1 MKRSR
6 VIPTLLL
13 LSCLVSAQ
21 TPKPKP
27 TPASSTTEQP
37 SQAETDRD
45 VIKINANLVQVDAV
59 VTRSGKQVTDLTA
72 DDFEILED
80 GKPQVITNFSYV
92 SNVGAA
98 PSAAP
103 MPGSRKARP
112 LVPSVPRAI
121 TPENTHRTI
130 ALVVDD
136 LGLSVISIARARN
149 ALRKFVNEQLE
160 PNDLVAIVRTGG
172 EIGALQQFTTD
183 HRMLLSA
190 IDHIRYNPC
199 SRMGTDVFDYSDR
212 TCSMNM
218 TDTLDALR
226 YIIGGMASLP
236 GRKAMV
242 LLSDNT
248 PIDTREPGAAPDSA
262 SRLSPM
268 GAGQASA
275 DSVTAPGVSTGG
287 TNSSGTGEVSDVRTT
302 YEQDFKHVAE
312 LAIRGSVVIYTIDA
326 RGLAITFPTAAD
338 TPPGRSITGWHP
350 ITARTITRAFSATL
364 SARSA
369 AISSNRE
376 GGGLMAQET
385 GGFTVGNSNSFGLNR
400 VYEDQQGYYLIGFRP
415 TEETFDRKFHHISVR
430 VKQSGFSVRS
440 RKGFYGFTN
449 DEARAVIQKGA
460 TSIGDALR
468 SPFGANQITVR
479 MSSLFTDTT
488 DAGPLLRISIYVNAH
503 DISFSA
509 SANDFHDGSFDIES
523 ILFGDNGKLIYQ
535 RSQTATLHL
544 NPSQYE
550 NTLREGIVYGF
561 DVPVKNTGAGQFR
574 VAVHDHASKNLGTA
588 GQVVMMPDLRKN
600 LLTLSGM
607 VLTPETAVPGSAD
620 SMVNVALRQ
629 FRQGEKLLFGYAIY
643 NAPVGDRQPQLTAQT
658 RVFHEGQIIFTGEP
672 IPISIDG
679 QSDLKRITAGS
690 RLQLGPDFPPGD
702 YILQVIVTNKLAKL
716 KRNEVSQ
723 WIDFEVVK

>member
-1 MKRSR
+1 
-6 VIPTLLL
+6 
-13 LSCLVSAQ
+13 
-21 TPKPKP
+21 
-27 TPASSTTEQP
+27 
-37 SQAETDRD
+37 
-45 VIKINANLVQVDAV
+45 
-59 VTRSGKQVTDLTA
+59 
-72 DDFEILED
+72 
-80 GKPQVITNFSYV
+80 
-92 SNVGAA
+92 
-98 PSAAP
+98 
-103 MPGSRKARP
+103 
-112 LVPSVPRAI
+112 
-121 TPENTHRTI
+121 
-130 ALVVDD
+130 
-136 LGLSVISIARARN
+136 
-149 ALRKFVNEQLE
+149 
-160 PNDLVAIVRTGG
+160 
-172 EIGALQQFTTD
+172 
-183 HRMLLSA
+183 
-190 IDHIRYNPC
+190 
-199 SRMGTDVFDYSDR
+199 
-212 TCSMNM
+212 
-218 TDTLDALR
+218 
-226 YIIGGMASLP
+226 
-236 GRKAMV
+236 
-242 LLSDNT
+242 
-248 PIDTREPGAAPDSA
+248 
-262 SRLSPM
+262 
-268 GAGQASA
+268 
-275 DSVTAPGVSTGG
+275 
-287 TNSSGTGEVSDVRTT
+287 
-302 YEQDFKHVAE
+302 
-312 LAIRGSVVIYTIDA
+312 
-326 RGLAITFPTAAD
+326 
-338 TPPGRSITGWHP
+338 
-350 ITARTITRAFSATL
+350 
-364 SARSA
+364 
-369 AISSNRE
+369 
-376 GGGLMAQET
+376 
-385 GGFTVGNSNSFGLNR
+385 
-400 VYEDQQGYYLIGFRP
+400 
-415 TEETFDRKFHHISVR
+415 
-430 VKQSGFSVRS
+430 
-440 RKGFYGFTN
+440 
-449 DEARAVIQKGA
+449 VIQKGA

-509 SANDFHDGSFDIES
+509 SANHFHDGSFDIES

>member
-1 MKRSR
+1 
-6 VIPTLLL
+6 
-13 LSCLVSAQ
+13 
-21 TPKPKP
+21 
-27 TPASSTTEQP
+27 
-37 SQAETDRD
+37 
-45 VIKINANLVQVDAV
+45 VIKISTNLVQVDAV
-59 VTRSGKQVTDLTA
+59 VTKGGKQVTDLTA
-72 DDFEILED
+72 ADFDVFED

-92 SNVGAA
+92 SNVAA
-98 PSAAP
+98 PSPAP
-103 MPGSRKARP
+103 MAGSRKALP
-112 LVPSVPRAI
+112 LVPALPRAI

-130 ALVVDD
+130 AIVVDD
-136 LGLSVISIARARN
+136 LGLSVSSIARARN
-149 ALRKFVNEQLE
+149 ALRKLVNEQLA

-199 SRMGTDVFDYSDR
+199 SRMGTDVFDYSER
-212 TCSMNM
+212 ACSINM
-218 TDTLDALR
+218 KDTLDALR
-226 YIIGGMASLP
+226 YIISGMASLP

-248 PIDTREPGAAPDSA
+248 PIDTQEPGASPSSA

-275 DSVTAPGVSTGG
+275 DSVAPPSVSTGG

-326 RGLAITFPTAAD
+326 RSLAITFPTAAD
-338 TPPGRSITGWHP
+338 TPGRSTMGWHP
-350 ITARTITRAFSATL
+350 VTARGITNAVSASI

-369 AISSNRE
+369 AISSGRE

-400 VYEDQQGYYLIGFRP
+400 IYEDQQGYYLIGFRP

-430 VKQSGFSVRS
+430 VKPSGFSVRS

-449 DEARAVIQKGA
+449 DEARALIQKGA
-460 TSIGDALR
+460 TSIAAALR

-509 SANDFHDGSFDIES
+509 AANDFHDGSFDIDS
-523 ILFGDNGKLIYQ
+523 VLFGDNGKLIYQ

-550 NTLREGIVYGF
+550 NTLREGVVYGF
-561 DVPVKNTGAGQFR
+561 DVPVKNPGAGQFR
-574 VAVHDHASKNLGTA
+574 VAVRDHASKNIGTA

-600 LLTLSGM
+600 LLTTSGI
-607 VLTPETAVPGSAD
+607 VLTPETAVQARAN

-629 FRQGEKLLFGYAIY
+629 FRRGEKLLFGYAIY
-643 NAPVGDRQPQLTAQT
+643 NAQAGDRQPQLTAQT
-658 RVFHEGQIIFTGEP
+658 RVFYEGQIIFTGEAT
-672 IPISIDG
+672 PISVDG
-679 QSDLKRITAGS
+679 QTDLKRITAGS
-690 RLQLGPDFPPGD
+690 RLQLGTDFPPGD
-702 YILQVIVTNKLAKL
+702 YILQVIVTDKLAKL
-716 KRNEVSQ
+716 NQNEVSE
-723 WIDFEVVK
+723 WIDFEVVN

>member
-1 MKRSR
+1 MKRSHL
-6 VIPTLLL
+6 IPILLL
-13 LSCLVSAQ
+13 SSCLVSAQ
-21 TPKPKP
+21 TPKPKL
-27 TPASSTTEQP
+27 TPASPPTQQPAQTE
-37 SQAETDRD
+37 ADRD
-45 VIKINANLVQVDAV
+45 VIKISTNLVQVDAV
-59 VTRSGKQVTDLTA
+59 VTKGGKPVTDLTA
-72 DDFEILED
+72 DDFDVFED

-92 SNVGAA
+92 SNVGTA
-98 PSAAP
+98 PSPTP
-103 MPGSRKARP
+103 MAGSRKARP
-112 LVPSVPRAI
+112 LVPPVPRAI

-190 IDHIRYNPC
+190 IDHIKYNPC

-212 TCSMNM
+212 TCSINM
-218 TDTLDALR
+218 LDTLDALR

-242 LLSDNT
+242 LLSDST
-248 PIDTREPGAAPDSA
+248 PIDTQEPGASPDSA

-268 GAGQASA
+268 GAGASA
-275 DSVTAPGVSTGG
+275 DSVAPQGVSTGG
-287 TNSSGTGEVSDVRTT
+287 TNSSGTGEVSDVRTN

-312 LAIRGSVVIYTIDA
+312 LAIRSSVVIYTIDA
-326 RGLAITFPTAAD
+326 RGLAVTFPTAAD
-338 TPPGRSITGWHP
+338 TPLGRSTTTGWYP
-350 ITARTITRAFSATL
+350 VTARTITRAFSATL
-364 SARSA
+364 SGRSA
-369 AISSNRE
+369 AISSGRE

-385 GGFTVGNSNSFGLNR
+385 GGFMVGNSNSFGLNR

-415 TEETFDRKFHHISVR
+415 SEETFDRKFHHVSVR

-449 DEARAVIQKGA
+449 DEARALIQKGA
-460 TSIGDALR
+460 SSIADALR

-503 DISFSA
+503 DISFTA
-509 SANDFHDGSFDIES
+509 AANDFHDGSFDIDS
-523 ILFGDNGKLIYQ
+523 VLFGDNGKLIYQ

-550 NTLREGIVYGF
+550 NTLREGVVYGF
-561 DVPVKNTGAGQFR
+561 DVPVKNPGAGQFR
-574 VAVHDHASKNLGTA
+574 VAVRDHASKNIGTA

-600 LLTLSGM
+600 LLTTSGI
-607 VLTPETAVPGSAD
+607 VLTPETAVPASAN
-620 SMVNVALRQ
+620 SMVNIALRQ
-629 FRQGEKLLFGYAIY
+629 FRRGEKLLFGYAIY
-643 NAPVGDRQPQLTAQT
+643 NAQAGDRQPQLTAQT
-658 RVFHEGQIIFTGEP
+658 RVFYEGQIIFTGEA
-672 IPISIDG
+672 IPISTDG

-702 YILQVIVTNKLAKL
+702 YILQVIVTDKLAKL
-716 KRNEVSQ
+716 NQNEVSE
-723 WIDFEVVK
+723 WVDFEVVK